1 MNRSNRGANTNI
13 IQMMVDA
20 FVLLIV
26 FLIERVIFDGIIL
39 EETFPKCFALIVIF
53 GVVFILANKEARIY
67 NVTLFFYMD
76 RFWRILSKSW
86 LLAAAVTTSIM
97 YVYNPHQSIREFHL
111 LFLVLSY
118 VAICINMVFS
128 RFMQMTMTTYR
139 APRVAFVGNFDEY
152 EKFNY
157 FLNKTSVKVEEIG
170 YILEGEMP
178 QNRTFNVLGTLEN
191 MEEIIRKYEL
201 DQVFFI
207 LHSDDSTGR
216 IQDYIDVCLEMG
228 VTVKVVMDVA
238 YSRRMM
244 RSDSF
249 VSSVGTYPL
258 ITYHTI
264 ALNSY
269 ERVLKRVMDLFI
281 SIVAVIV
288 FSPLML
294 ITALAIKLDSPG
306 PVIFKQKRVG
316 QNGRMF
322 YIYKFRSMCKDAE
335 DRKHE
340 LEDMNEM
347 DGLMFKIK
355 DDPRVT
361 RVGRFIRKTSIDEL
375 PQLFNVI
382 RGEMSLVGTRP
393 PTTQEVSGYKRS
405 QWRRISIKPGITGLW
420 QISGRNDIKKFDEV
434 VELDLKYIDNWTL
447 WSDIEILFKTVGVLI
462 KRKGAY

>member
-13 IQMMVDA
+13 IQMLVDA
-20 FVLLIV
+20 LVLLVV
-26 FLIERVIFDGIIL
+26 FLIERIVFDGIIL
-39 EETFPKCFALIVIF
+39 KETYPKCFALIVIF
-53 GVVFILANKEARIY
+53 GIVYILSNKDARIY

-97 YVYNPHQSIREFHL
+97 YIYNPHQSIREFHL

-118 VAICINMVFS
+118 VAICVNMVIS
-128 RFMQMTMTTYR
+128 RFVQMTMTTYR

-170 YILEGEMP
+170 YILEGDMP
-178 QNRTFNVLGTLEN
+178 RNRTFNVLGTLEGL
-191 MEEIIRKYEL
+191 EDIIRKYEI

-207 LHSDDSTGR
+207 IHSDDYIGR
-216 IQDYIDVCLEMG
+216 IQEYIDICLEMG

-238 YSRRMM
+238 YSRRMH

-249 VSSVGTYPL
+249 VSSVGTFPL

-269 ERVLKRVMDLFI
+269 EQVLKRALDLFV
-281 SIVAVIV
+281 SIVAAIV
-288 FSPLML
+288 LSPLML
-294 ITALAIKLDSPG
+294 ITCIAIKLDSPG
-306 PVIFKQKRVG
+306 PALFKQTRVG
-316 QNGRMF
+316 QNGRLF
-322 YIYKFRSMCKDAE
+322 EIYKFRSMCKDAE
-335 DRKHE
+335 KMKPE
-340 LEDMNEM
+340 LQSRNEM

-361 RVGRFIRKTSIDEL
+361 KVGRFIRKTSIDEL

-382 RGEMSLVGTRP
+382 RGDMSLVGTRP
-393 PTTQEVSGYKRS
+393 PTTEEVSGYKRS

-420 QISGRNDIKKFDEV
+420 QISGRNDIKSFDEV
-434 VELDLKYIDNWTL
+434 VELDLRYIDNWTI
-447 WSDIEILFKTVGVLI
+447 WSDIEILFKTIGVLI
-462 KRKGAY
+462 KRRGAY

>member
-26 FLIERVIFDGIIL
+26 FLIERIIFDGIIL
-39 EETFPKCFALIVIF
+39 KETFPKCFALIVIF
-53 GVVFILANKEARIY
+53 GFIYILSNKEARIY
-67 NVTLFFYMD
+67 NVTFFFYMD

-118 VAICINMVFS
+118 VALCINMVLS
-128 RFMQMTMTTYR
+128 RFLQMSLTSYR
-139 APRVAFVGNFDEY
+139 APRAAFVGNFDEY

-170 YILEGEMP
+170 YIIEGEMP
-178 QNRTFNVLGTLEN
+178 KSRTFNVLGTLSDLEQ
-191 MEEIIRKYEL
+191 IIRKYEI

-207 LHSDDSTGR
+207 LHSDDYIEK
-216 IQDYIDVCLEMG
+216 IQDQIDLCLEMG
-228 VTVKVVMDVA
+228 VTVRVVMDVA
-238 YSRRMM
+238 YSRRMNH
-244 RSDSF
+244 SDSY
-249 VSSVGTYPL
+249 VSSLGTYPV

-264 ALNSY
+264 ALNSC
-269 ERVLKRVMDLFI
+269 EQVMKRLMDLFV
-281 SIVAVIV
+281 SVVAAIIL
-288 FSPLML
+288 SPLMI
-294 ITALAIKLDSPG
+294 ITCIAIKLDSPG

-316 QNGRMF
+316 QNGRSF
-322 YIYKFRSMCKDAE
+322 EIFKFRSMCQDAE
-335 DRKHE
+335 DRLHE
-340 LEDMNEM
+340 LESQNEM
-347 DGLMFKIK
+347 EGFMFKIK

-361 RVGRFIRKTSIDEL
+361 RVGKFIRKTSIDEL

-393 PTTQEVSGYKRS
+393 PTIEEVSKYKRS

-420 QISGRNDIKKFDEV
+420 QISGRNDIKSFDEV

>member
-13 IQMMVDA
+13 IQMVIDA
-20 FVLLIV
+20 FVLFII

-39 EETFPKCFALIVIF
+39 KETFPKCFALIVIF
-53 GVVFILANKEARIY
+53 GVVYILSNKEARIY

-97 YVYNPHQSIREFHL
+97 YVYNPNQSIREFHL

-118 VAICINMVFS
+118 VAICVNMVVS
-128 RFMQMTMTTYR
+128 RFLQMTLTTYR

-170 YILEGEMP
+170 YIIEGDMP
-178 QNRTFNVLGTLEN
+178 KNRIFNVLGTLDNLED
-191 MEEIIRKYEL
+191 IIRKYEI
-201 DQVFFI
+201 DQVFYI
-207 LHSDDSTGR
+207 LHSDDSIDR
-216 IQDYIDVCLEMG
+216 IRDQIDLCLEMG

-238 YSRRMM
+238 YSRRMN

-249 VSSVGTYPL
+249 VSSVGTYPV

-269 ERVLKRVMDLFI
+269 EQVLKRALDLVV
-281 SIVAVIV
+281 SVVVAIVL
-288 FSPLML
+288 SPLML
-294 ITALAIKLDSPG
+294 ITCIAIKLDSPG
-306 PVIFKQKRVG
+306 PAFFKQKRVG
-316 QNGRMF
+316 QNGRIF
-322 YIYKFRSMCKDAE
+322 DIYKFRSMCVDAE
-335 DRKHE
+335 DRRHE
-340 LEDMNEM
+340 LEDQNEM
-347 DGLMFKIK
+347 DGFMFKIK

-361 RVGRFIRKTSIDEL
+361 RVGKFIRRTSIDEL

-393 PTTQEVSGYKRS
+393 PTTKEVSGYKRS

-420 QISGRNDIKKFDEV
+420 QISGRNDIKSFDEV
-434 VELDLKYIDNWTL
+434 VELDLKYIDNWTI
-447 WSDIEILFKTVGVLI
+447 WSDIEILFKTVGVLLR
-462 KRKGAY
+462 RKGAY